1 MFSIILG
8 LTPFICITLLG
19 FILGKIKLFNL
30 KNARILNLFL
40 FYIAVPALI
49 IKIVAQ
55 SDITK
60 IDIDQVSIYFFM
72 QIFCG
77 LFTYILTNKF
87 FKRPK
92 AESIIWA
99 LTVAL
104 SNHVILILPIAE
116 IFYGLDIT
124 TQVSSIILMDGVILI
139 TTISFFLELTSN
151 TKLKLS
157 IFLRNLILN
166 PMIMSLLIG
175 LIIKFSNFKVSGSE
189 FEYILVRLADC
200 VMPVGLFS
208 IGIILSYYSSR
219 VFNKITLSISF
230 IKLIVSPIIILLF
243 GFSFLNIENYGDLL
257 GVLLVSVGPCGATSI
272 VFCSAYNIDPENV
285 IKAIF
290 ISTFVSIF
298 TISYVINLY

>member
-77 LFTYILTNKF
+77 LFAYILTNKF
-87 FKRPK
+87 FNRSK

-139 TTISFFLELTSN
+139 TTISFFLELTCSN
-151 TKLKLS
+151 
-157 IFLRNLILN
+157 IQWIL
-166 PMIMSLLIG
+166 P
-175 LIIKFSNFKVSGSE
+175 FKS
-189 FEYILVRLADC
+189 
-200 VMPVGLFS
+200 
-208 IGIILSYYSSR
+208 
-219 VFNKITLSISF
+219 
-230 IKLIVSPIIILLF
+230 
-243 GFSFLNIENYGDLL
+243 
-257 GVLLVSVGPCGATSI
+257 
-272 VFCSAYNIDPENV
+272 
-285 IKAIF
+285 
-290 ISTFVSIF
+290 
-298 TISYVINLY
+298 